1 MVTRSVV
8 GRLSVGAVR
17 PAVIAAGLLAAA
29 VLAWAPL
36 GASAKDGDII
46 RNGSC
51 TGSSDWK
58 LKLSEEDG
66 RIEVEFEV
74 DQSPNGWTWNTKL
87 KRNGEA
93 FWRGERTTQGP
104 SGSFEVRKVVNDGTG
119 PERIVARASYP
130 PTGEVCRG
138 EATFSA

>member
-51 TGSSDWK
+51 TGSNDWK
-58 LKLSEEDG
+58 LKLSPEDG

-74 DQSPNGWTWNTKL
+74 DGVSGWTWNVKL
-87 KRNGEA
+87 KRDGVVA
-93 FWRGERTTQGP
+93 WTGQRTTQGP
-104 SGSFEVRKVVNDGTG
+104 SGSFEVRKVVNDGSG
-119 PERIVARASYP
+119 AERIVARASYP
-130 PTGEVCRG
+130 QTGEVCRG
-138 EATFSA
+138 EATFDT